1 MQTFACGYCI
11 FLMQKKNN
19 ILKRNV
25 TLHQNNYLYKRL
37 TLINVMMKQVNI
49 QFPLRMLGL
58 LLGLFLSVGAFAQIE
73 VKGHVKD
80 ATGEPIIGATVRV
93 AGTQTA
99 TVSDFDGNFVLK
111 ANQGADI
118 TISYVGYQQ
127 ATVKA
132 APSLTVTLQDDQTV
146 LQDVVVIGYGTVRK
160 SDATGSVMSVEA
172 DQLNKGLA
180 TSPADLLQGKTPG
193 VQITTNSGAPGA
205 GSTIRIRGGSSL
217 SASNDPLIVIDGL
230 PISSTEISGGDVLNT
245 INPNDIE
252 SFSILKDASATA
264 IYGSRASNGVIL
276 ITTKKGKAG
285 SKPRVNVDMSGS
297 FKTVAKKVDVL
308 GADAFREFFMANY
321 GDNADAVAALGNANT
336 KWQDEIYRSAFSEE
350 INASVTGGYVS
361 KESTFKMP
369 YRVSAGF
376 LNNDGTLKT
385 TGMSRGTV
393 GINLTPTLL
402 NDRLTINLNGKGVF
416 THNSYAD
423 EGAIGAAV
431 QYDPL
436 KPVDSM
442 WMSNGAP
449 NTMSTLN
456 PVAMLNQQNKD
467 SYVRRFVGNAQF
479 DYKFKFLPGLRAN
492 LNLGLDFS
500 TTTGWNIS
508 DQYSEVSYHDKVQNG
523 TGAWEKYTQLRR
535 DQTLEFYLAY
545 AKELKEIYSRFDV
558 LAGYSWQRFYNKTT
572 DKKIAND
579 GSGQEY
585 DVSKP
590 IFMTE
595 SYLVSFY
602 GRLNYTLLDRYL
614 LTFTLRDDGTS
625 RFQNNKWGLFPSAA
639 LAWRISEEPF
649 MKNADWLSNLKL
661 RLGYGI
667 TGQQNINQGDYPSI
681 PTVHTNQGGSYYM
694 FGNGIVVP
702 ITAKGYASQ
711 IKWEETT
718 TYNIG
723 LDFGFARNRIN
734 GSIDVYKRKTNDLLN
749 KVPVA
754 SGTNLTNYLL
764 MNVGDMENK
773 GIEAALNVVP
783 IEKKDLRWEIGFNI
797 AYNKNKITRLTASD
811 DPSYLGVEAGDIS
824 GGVGNKIQIQQV
836 GNPINSFY
844 VYQQVYDEAGK
855 PLEGVYVDR
864 NFDGQITD
872 DDRYVYYK
880 PDADVNLGLNTELS
894 YKKWTLS
901 ASLRSS
907 LGNYVYNNVASNT
920 EMKADMWT
928 NNFICNRVSTAPY
941 SNFAQAQYKSDYYVQ
956 NASFLKLDKVTLAYN
971 IAPWVRVNF
980 TAQNIFTIT
989 KYDGVDPE
997 VANGIDNNMYP
1008 RSRNFILGASF
1019 NF

>member
-1 MQTFACGYCI
+1 
-11 FLMQKKNN
+11 
-19 ILKRNV
+19 
-25 TLHQNNYLYKRL
+25 
-37 TLINVMMKQVNI
+37 MMKQVNI
-49 QFPLRMLGL
+49 QVPLRMLGL
-58 LLGLFLSVGAFAQIE
+58 ILGLFLSVGAFAQIE

-80 ATGEPIIGATVRV
+80 AAGEDIIGATVRV
-93 AGTQTA
+93 EGTQTA

-111 ANQGADI
+111 ANEGA
-118 TISYVGYQQ
+118 TISVSYVGYQT

-132 APSLTVTLQDDQTV
+132 APTVEVTLQDDATV

-193 VQITTNSGAPGA
+193 VQIVSTSGAPGA
-205 GSTIRIRGGSSL
+205 SSKIRIRGGSSL

-230 PISSTEISGGDVLNT
+230 PISSTEISGGDMLNT

-285 SKPRVNVDMSGS
+285 SKPRINVDMSGT

-308 GADAFREFFMANY
+308 SADAFREFFMANY
-321 GDNADAVAALGNANT
+321 GTNADAVAALGNANT
-336 KWQDEIYRSAFSEE
+336 NWQDEIYRNTFAEE
-350 INASVTGGYVS
+350 INASVSGGYVS
-361 KESTFKMP
+361 GNKVFKMP

-376 LNNDGTLKT
+376 LNNDGNLKT
-385 TGMSRGTV
+385 TGMSRGNF
-393 GINLTPTLL
+393 GFNLTPTLFD
-402 NDRLTINLNGKGVF
+402 DRLTINLNGKGVF
-416 THNSYAD
+416 THNKFAD
-423 EGAIGAAV
+423 EGAIGSAI
-431 QYDPL
+431 QYNPL
-436 KPVDSM
+436 KPVDNK
-442 WMSNGAP
+442 WESNGAP

-456 PVAMLNQQNKD
+456 PVFQLNEQHKS

-479 DYKFKFLPGLRAN
+479 DYKFKFLDGLRAN
-492 LNLGLDFS
+492 LNLGLDIS
-500 TTTGWNIS
+500 TTSGWNIS
-508 DQYSEVSYHDKVQNG
+508 DYQSEVSYHNKVENG
-523 TGAWEKYTQLRR
+523 TGLWEKYTQLRR

-545 AKELKEIYSRFDV
+545 AKELKEINSRFDV
-558 LAGYSWQRFYNKTT
+558 LAGYSWQHFYNKTT
-572 DKKIAND
+572 NEKKSND
-579 GSGQEY
+579 GNNKYLYG
-585 DVSKP
+585 DPTLFK
-590 IFMTE
+590 TE
-595 SYLVSFY
+595 SYLISFY
-602 GRLNYTLLDRYL
+602 GRLNYTFMDRYL
-614 LTFTLRDDGTS
+614 LTFTIRDDGTS
-625 RFQNNKWGLFPSAA
+625 RFQNNKWGVFPSAA
-639 LAWRISEEPF
+639 LAWRINEENF
-649 MKNADWLSNLKL
+649 MKNVDWLSNLKL
-661 RLGYGI
+661 RLGWGI

-681 PTVHTNQGGSYYM
+681 ATYHTNQHGSLYM
-694 FGNGIVVP
+694 FGNNVIIP
-702 ITAKGYASQ
+702 ITPKGYASQ

-723 LDFGFARNRIN
+723 LDFGFLGNRIN
-734 GSIDVYKRKTNDLLN
+734 GSIDVYMRKTKDLLN

-764 MNVGDMENK
+764 TNVGDMENK
-773 GIEAALNVVP
+773 GIEGALNVVP
-783 IEKKDLRWEIGFNI
+783 IEQKDLRWEIGFNI

-811 DPSYLGVEAGDIS
+811 DPSYPGVEDGGIS
-824 GGVGNKIQIQQV
+824 GGVGNKIQIQKV
-836 GNPINSFY
+836 GNPMNSFY
-844 VYQQVYDEAGK
+844 VLQQVYDETGK
-855 PLEGVYVDR
+855 PLEGIYVDR
-864 NFDGQITD
+864 NHDGQITD

-880 PDADVNLGLNTELS
+880 PDPDVIIGLNTELS

-901 ASLRSS
+901 AAFRSF

-941 SNFAQAQYKSDYYVQ
+941 SNFQQAQYKSDYYVQ
-956 NASFLKLDKVTLAYN
+956 NASFLKLDKITLAYN

-980 TAQNIFTIT
+980 TAQNVFTIT

>member
-1 MQTFACGYCI
+1 MQ
-11 FLMQKKNN
+11 
-19 ILKRNV
+19 
-25 TLHQNNYLYKRL
+25 
-37 TLINVMMKQVNI
+37 MMKQVNI

-58 LLGLFLSVGAFAQIE
+58 ILGLFLSVSAFAQIE

-80 ATGEPIIGATVRV
+80 ATGEAIIGATVRV
-93 AGTQTA
+93 DGTQTA
-99 TVSDFDGNFVLK
+99 TVTDFDGNFVLK
-111 ANQGADI
+111 ANQGANI
-118 TISYVGYQQ
+118 TISYVGYQN

-132 APSLTVTLQDDQTV
+132 APSVEVTLVDDETV
-146 LQDVVVIGYGTVRK
+146 LQDVVVIGYGSVRK
-160 SDATGSVMSVEA
+160 SDATGSVTSVEA

-193 VQITTNSGAPGA
+193 VQVTTNSGAPGA
-205 GSTIRIRGGSSL
+205 GAKIRIRGGSSL

-230 PISSTEISGGDVLNT
+230 PISSTEISGGDLLNT

-285 SKPRVNVDMSGS
+285 AKPRINVDMSGT

-308 GADAFREFFMANY
+308 SADAFRDFFTANY
-321 GDNADAVAALGNANT
+321 GDNADAMAALGNANT
-336 KWQDEIYRSAFSEE
+336 KWQDEIYKNAFAEE

-361 KESTFKMP
+361 KEQAFKMP

-385 TGMSRGTV
+385 TGMSRGTL
-393 GINLTPTLL
+393 GFNLTPTLFD
-402 NDRLTINLNGKGVF
+402 DRLTINLNAKGVF
-416 THNSYAD
+416 THNKFAD

-431 QYDPL
+431 QYNPL
-436 KPVDSM
+436 KSVDHK
-442 WMSNGAP
+442 WESNGAP

-456 PVAMLNQQNKD
+456 PVAMLNEQHKS
-467 SYVRRFVGNAQF
+467 SYVRRFIGNAQF
-479 DYKFKFLPGLRAN
+479 DYKFKFLDGLRAN
-492 LNLGLDFS
+492 LNLGIDYS
-500 TTTGWNIS
+500 TTSGWNVT
-508 DQYSEVSYHDKVQNG
+508 DEGSEISYHNKVENG
-523 TGAWEKYTQLRR
+523 TGLWEKYTQKRN
-535 DQTLEFYLAY
+535 DKTLEFYLAY
-545 AKELKEIYSRFDV
+545 ARELKEIYSRFDV
-558 LAGYSWQRFYNKTT
+558 LAGYSWQHFHNETT
-572 DKKIAND
+572 NEKESND
-579 GSGQEY
+579 GHHTRLYG
-585 DVSKP
+585 DPTLFK
-590 IFMTE
+590 TE
-595 SYLVSFY
+595 SYLISFY
-602 GRLNYTLLDRYL
+602 GRLNYTFMDRYL
-614 LTFTLRDDGTS
+614 LTFTIRDDGTS
-625 RFQNNKWGLFPSAA
+625 RFQNNKWGVFPSAA
-639 LAWRISEEPF
+639 LAWRMTEEPF
-649 MKNADWLSNLKL
+649 LRNVDWLSNLKL
-661 RLGYGI
+661 RLGWGI

-681 PTVHTNQGGSYYM
+681 ATYHTNQHGSYYWL
-694 FGNGIVVP
+694 GNNEIIP
-702 ITAKGYASQ
+702 ITPKGYAAQ

-723 LDFGFARNRIN
+723 LDFGFMRNRIN
-734 GSIDVYKRKTNDLLN
+734 GSIDVYKRVTKDLLN
-749 KVPVA
+749 RVPVA
-754 SGTNLTNYLL
+754 AGTNLTNYLL

-773 GIEAALNVVP
+773 GIEVALNVVP
-783 IEKKDLRWEIGFNI
+783 IEKKDLRWEVGVNVS
-797 AYNKNKITRLTASD
+797 YNKNEITKLTASD
-811 DPSYLGVEAGDIS
+811 DPSYPGVEAGGIS
-824 GGVGNKIQIQQV
+824 GGVGNNIQIQKV

-844 VYQQVYDEAGK
+844 VLQQVYDEAGK

-864 NFDGQITD
+864 NHDGQITD

-880 PDADVNLGLNTELS
+880 PDADVNIGLNTELS

-901 ASLRSS
+901 AAFRSS

-928 NNFICNRVSTAPY
+928 NNFICNRVSTAPNT
-941 SNFAQAQYKSDYYVQ
+941 NFQQAQYKSDYYVQ

-971 IAPWVRVNF
+971 LASWVRLNF
-980 TAQNIFTIT
+980 TAQNVFTIT

>member
-1 MQTFACGYCI
+1 
-11 FLMQKKNN
+11 
-19 ILKRNV
+19 
-25 TLHQNNYLYKRL
+25 
-37 TLINVMMKQVNI
+37 MKQVNI
-49 QFPLRMLGL
+49 RNPFRMLVL
-58 LLGLFLSVGAFAQIE
+58 LLGLFLSVGAFAQID

-80 ATGEPIIGATVRV
+80 AQGEPVIGATVRV
-93 AGTQTA
+93 VGTQTA
-99 TVSDFDGNFVLK
+99 TVTDFDGNFALK

-118 TISYVGYQQ
+118 TVTYVGYQE

-132 APSLTVTLQDDQTV
+132 ARSLVITLKEDNAV
-146 LQDVVVIGYGTVRK
+146 LNEVVVIGYGSVRK

-205 GSTIRIRGGSSL
+205 GAKIRIRGGSSL

-230 PISSTEISGGDVLNT
+230 PISSTDISGGDVLNT

-285 SKPRVNVDMSGS
+285 SKPRISVDMSGT

-308 GADAFREFFMANY
+308 GGDAFREFFMQNF

-336 KWQDEIYRSAFSEE
+336 NWQDEIYHNTFAEE
-350 INASVTGGYVS
+350 INASVTGGYVA
-361 KESTFKMP
+361 KEGSFKMP
-369 YRVSAGF
+369 YRISAGF
-376 LNNDGTLKT
+376 LNNDGNLKT
-385 TGMSRGTV
+385 SSMNRTTV
-393 GINLTPTLL
+393 GFNLTPTLL

-431 QYDPL
+431 KYNPL
-436 KPVDSM
+436 KPVYNDDGSYYR
-442 WMSNGAP
+442 WESNGAP
-449 NTMSTLN
+449 NTMASLN
-456 PVAMLNQQNKD
+456 PVAMLYEQNKD

-479 DYKFKFLPGLRAN
+479 DYKFKFIDGLRAN

-500 TTTGWNIS
+500 TTSGWNVT
-508 DQYSEVSYHDKVQNG
+508 DKGSEISYHNKVENG
-523 TGAWEKYTQLRR
+523 TGLWEKYTQTRR

-545 AKELKEIYSRFDV
+545 AKDLKNINSRFDI
-558 LAGYSWQRFYNKTT
+558 LAGYSWQHFYNKTT
-572 DKKIAND
+572 DQKFAND
-579 GSGQEY
+579 GSDTEY
-585 DVSKP
+585 PVSKP
-590 IFMTE
+590 LFKTE
-595 SYLVSFY
+595 SYLISFY
-602 GRLNYTLLDRYL
+602 GRLNYTFMDRYL

-639 LAWRISEEPF
+639 LAWRINEEAF
-649 MKNADWLSNLKL
+649 LKNVDWLSNLKL

-667 TGQQNINQGDYPSI
+667 TGQQNIGQGDYPSI
-681 PTVHTNQGGSYYM
+681 PTYHTNQAGSLYM
-694 FGNGIVVP
+694 FGNNVIVP
-702 ITAKGYASQ
+702 ISPKGYAAQ

-734 GSIDVYKRKTNDLLN
+734 GSIDIYKRKTKDLLN

-754 SGTNLTNYLL
+754 AGTNLTNYLL

-773 GIEAALNVVP
+773 GIEGALNVVP
-783 IEKKDLRWEIGFNI
+783 IEKKDLRWEIGINV

-811 DPSYLGVEAGDIS
+811 DPSYPGVETGGIS
-824 GGVGNKIQIQQV
+824 GGVGNNIQIQKV

-844 VYQQVYDEAGK
+844 VFQQVYDEAGK

-864 NFDGQITD
+864 NHDGQITD

-880 PDADVNLGLNTELS
+880 PDADVNIGLNTELN

-901 ASLRSS
+901 ASFRSS
-907 LGNYVYNNVASNT
+907 LGNYVYNNVASDA
-920 EMKADMWT
+920 EMKKDMWT
-928 NNFICNRVSTAPY
+928 NNFISNRLTSATY

-980 TAQNIFTIT
+980 TAQNVFTIT
-989 KYDGVDPE
+989 NYDGVDPE

-1008 RSRNFILGASF
+1008 RSRNFIIGASF

>member
-1 MQTFACGYCI
+1 
-11 FLMQKKNN
+11 
-19 ILKRNV
+19 
-25 TLHQNNYLYKRL
+25 
-37 TLINVMMKQVNI
+37 MMKQVNI
-49 QFPLRMLGL
+49 QVPLRMLGL
-58 LLGLFLSVGAFAQIE
+58 ILGLFLSVGAFAQIE

-80 ATGEPIIGATVRV
+80 ATGEDIIGATVRV
-93 AGTQTA
+93 EGTQTA

-111 ANQGADI
+111 AKEGA
-118 TISYVGYQQ
+118 TLVVSYVGYQN

-132 APSLTVTLQDDQTV
+132 APTVEVTLVDDETV
-146 LQDVVVIGYGTVRK
+146 LQDVVVIGYGSVRK

-193 VQITTNSGAPGA
+193 VQIVTNSGAPGA
-205 GSTIRIRGGSSL
+205 GAKIRIRGGSSL

-230 PISSTEISGGDVLNT
+230 PISSTEISGGDMLNT
-245 INPNDIE
+245 INPSDIE

-285 SKPRVNVDMSGS
+285 SKPRINVDMSGT

-308 GADAFREFFMANY
+308 SADAFREFFMANY
-321 GDNADAVAALGNANT
+321 GTNADAVAALGNANT
-336 KWQDEIYRSAFSEE
+336 NWQDEIYRNTFAEE
-350 INASVTGGYVS
+350 INASVSGGYVS
-361 KESTFKMP
+361 GNKTFKMP

-376 LNNDGTLKT
+376 LNNDGNLKT
-385 TGMSRGTV
+385 TGMSRTNFGF
-393 GINLTPTLL
+393 NLTPTLFD
-402 NDRLTINLNGKGVF
+402 DRLTINLNGKGVF
-416 THNSYAD
+416 THNKFAD
-423 EGAIGAAV
+423 EGAIGSAI
-431 QYDPL
+431 QYNPL
-436 KPVDSM
+436 KSVDSK
-442 WMSNGAP
+442 WESNGAP

-456 PVAMLNQQNKD
+456 PVFQLNEQHKS

-479 DYKFKFLPGLRAN
+479 DYKFKFLDGLRAN
-492 LNLGLDFS
+492 LNLGLDIS
-500 TTTGWNIS
+500 TTSGWNIS
-508 DQYSEVSYHDKVQNG
+508 DYQSEVSYHNKVENG
-523 TGAWEKYTQLRR
+523 TGLFEKYTQLRR

-558 LAGYSWQRFYNKTT
+558 LAGYSWQHFYNKTT
-572 DKKIAND
+572 NEKVSND
-579 GSGQEY
+579 GNNTYLYG
-585 DVSKP
+585 DPTLFK
-590 IFMTE
+590 TE
-595 SYLVSFY
+595 SFLISFY

-614 LTFTLRDDGTS
+614 LTFTIRDDGTS
-625 RFQNNKWGLFPSAA
+625 RFQNNKWGVFPSAA
-639 LAWRISEEPF
+639 LAWRISEENF
-649 MKNADWLSNLKL
+649 MKSADWLSNLKL
-661 RLGYGI
+661 RLGWGI

-681 PTVHTNQGGSYYM
+681 ATYHTNQHGSLYM
-694 FGNGIVVP
+694 FGNNVIIP
-702 ITAKGYASQ
+702 ITPKGYAPK

-723 LDFGFARNRIN
+723 LDFGFLGNRIN
-734 GSIDVYKRKTNDLLN
+734 GSIDVYQRKTKDLLN

-764 MNVGDMENK
+764 TNVGDMENK
-773 GIEAALNVVP
+773 GIEGALNVVP
-783 IEKKDLRWEIGFNI
+783 IEQKDLRLEIGFNI
-797 AYNKNKITRLTASD
+797 TYNKNKITRLTASD
-811 DPSYLGVEAGDIS
+811 DPSYPGVEDGGIS
-824 GGVGNKIQIQQV
+824 GGVGNKIQIQKV
-836 GNPINSFY
+836 GNPMNSFY
-844 VYQQVYDEAGK
+844 VLQQVYDEAGK

-864 NFDGQITD
+864 NHDGQITD

-880 PDADVNLGLNTELS
+880 PDPDVIIGLNTELS
-894 YKKWTLS
+894 YKKWTFS
-901 ASLRSS
+901 AAFRSF

-941 SNFAQAQYKSDYYVQ
+941 SNFQQAQYKSDYYVQ
-956 NASFLKLDKVTLAYN
+956 NASFLKLDKVTVAYN

-980 TAQNIFTIT
+980 TAQNVFTIS

>member
-1 MQTFACGYCI
+1 
-11 FLMQKKNN
+11 
-19 ILKRNV
+19 
-25 TLHQNNYLYKRL
+25 
-37 TLINVMMKQVNI
+37 MMKQVNI
-49 QFPLRMLGL
+49 HFPLRMLGL
-58 LLGLFLSVGAFAQIE
+58 VLGLFLSVSAFAQIE

-80 ATGEPIIGATVRV
+80 ATGEDIIGATVRV
-93 AGTQTA
+93 DGTQTA
-99 TVSDFDGNFVLK
+99 TVTDFDGNFVLK
-111 ANQGADI
+111 ANEGADI
-118 TISYVGYQQ
+118 TVSYVGYQN

-132 APSLTVTLQDDQTV
+132 APSVEVTLVDDETV

-205 GSTIRIRGGSSL
+205 GAKIRIRGGSSL

-230 PISSTEISGGDVLNT
+230 PISSTDISGGDVLNT

-285 SKPRVNVDMSGS
+285 SKPRINVDMSGT

-308 GADAFREFFMANY
+308 SPEAFREFFMANY
-321 GDNADAVAALGNANT
+321 GDNADAVAALGNSSTN
-336 KWQDEIYRSAFSEE
+336 WQDEIYRNAFAEE

-361 KESTFKMP
+361 GSKAFKMP

-393 GINLTPTLL
+393 GFNLTPTLL
-402 NDRLTINLNGKGVF
+402 DDRLTINLNAKGVF
-416 THNSYAD
+416 THNQFAD

-436 KPVDSM
+436 KPVDNK
-442 WMSNGAP
+442 WESNGAP

-456 PVAMLNQQNKD
+456 PVAMLNEQSKD

-479 DYKFKFLPGLRAN
+479 DYKFKFLDGLRAN
-492 LNLGLDFS
+492 LNLGLDYS
-500 TTTGWNIS
+500 TTSGWNIS
-508 DQYSEVSYHDKVQNG
+508 EKGSEVSYHNKVENG
-523 TGAWEKYTQLRR
+523 TGAWEKYTQTRR
-535 DQTLEFYLAY
+535 DKTLEFYLAY
-545 AKELKEIYSRFDV
+545 ARDLKQINSRFDI
-558 LAGYSWQRFYNKTT
+558 LAGYSWQHFYNETT
-572 DKKIAND
+572 NDKVAND
-579 GSGQEY
+579 GTDARLWG
-585 DVSKP
+585 DPTLFK
-590 IFMTE
+590 TE
-595 SYLVSFY
+595 SYLISFY
-602 GRLNYTLLDRYL
+602 GRLNYTFMDRYL
-614 LTFTLRDDGTS
+614 FTFTLRDDGTS

-639 LAWRISEEPF
+639 LAWRINEEAF
-649 MKNADWLSNLKL
+649 LKNVDWLSNLKI
-661 RLGYGI
+661 RLGWGI
-667 TGQQNINQGDYPSI
+667 TGQQNINSGDYPSI
-681 PTVHTNQGGSYYM
+681 ATYHTNQAGSLYM
-694 FGNGIVVP
+694 FGNSVVTP
-702 ITAKGYASQ
+702 ITPKGFATN

-718 TYNIG
+718 TYNVG

-734 GSIDVYKRKTNDLLN
+734 GSIDVYKRVTNDLLN

-773 GIEAALNVVP
+773 GIEVALNVVP
-783 IEKKDLRWEIGFNI
+783 IEKKDLRWEVGFNI
-797 AYNKNKITRLTASD
+797 AYNKNEITRLTASD
-811 DPSYLGVEAGDIS
+811 DPSYLGVETGDIS
-824 GGVGNKIQIQQV
+824 GGVGNHIQIHQV
-836 GNPINSFY
+836 GNPISSFF
-844 VYQQVYDEAGK
+844 VFQQVYDEAGK

-864 NFDGQITD
+864 NHDGQITD

-880 PDADVNLGLNTELS
+880 PDADVNIGLNTELN

-907 LGNYVYNNVASNT
+907 LGNYVYNNIASNT

-928 NNFICNRVSTAPY
+928 NNFICNRVATAPY
-941 SNFAQAQYKSDYYVQ
+941 SNFAQAQYRSDYYVQ
-956 NASFLKLDKVTLAYN
+956 NASYLKLDKVTLAYN
-971 IAPWVRVNF
+971 ICDWCRVNF

-989 KYDGVDPE
+989 NYDGVDPE
-997 VANGIDNNMYP
+997 VGNGIDNNMYP

>member
-1 MQTFACGYCI
+1 
-11 FLMQKKNN
+11 
-19 ILKRNV
+19 
-25 TLHQNNYLYKRL
+25 
-37 TLINVMMKQVNI
+37 MKQVNI
-49 QFPLRMLGL
+49 QVPLRMLGL
-58 LLGLFLSVGAFAQIE
+58 ILGLFLSVGAFAQIE

-80 ATGEPIIGATVRV
+80 AAGEDIIGATIRV
-93 AGTQTA
+93 EGTQTA

-111 ANQGADI
+111 ANEGA
-118 TISYVGYQQ
+118 TLVVSYVGYQN

-132 APSLTVTLQDDQTV
+132 APTVEVTLQDDATV

-193 VQITTNSGAPGA
+193 VQIVSTSGAPGA
-205 GSTIRIRGGSSL
+205 SSKIRIRGGSSL

-230 PISSTEISGGDVLNT
+230 PISSTEISGGDMLNT

-285 SKPRVNVDMSGS
+285 SKPRINVDMSGT

-308 GADAFREFFMANY
+308 SADAFREFFMANY
-321 GDNADAVAALGNANT
+321 GTNADAVAALGNANT
-336 KWQDEIYRSAFSEE
+336 NWQDEIYRNTFAEE
-350 INASVTGGYVS
+350 INASVSGGYVS
-361 KESTFKMP
+361 GNKVFKMP

-376 LNNDGTLKT
+376 LNNDGNLKT
-385 TGMSRGTV
+385 TGMSRGNF
-393 GINLTPTLL
+393 GFNLTPTLFD
-402 NDRLTINLNGKGVF
+402 DRLTINLNGKGVF
-416 THNSYAD
+416 THNKFAD
-423 EGAIGAAV
+423 EGAIGSAI
-431 QYDPL
+431 QYNPL
-436 KPVDSM
+436 KPVDNK
-442 WMSNGAP
+442 WESNGAP

-456 PVAMLNQQNKD
+456 PVFQLNEQHKS

-479 DYKFKFLPGLRAN
+479 DYKFKFLDGLRAN
-492 LNLGLDFS
+492 LNLGLDIS
-500 TTTGWNIS
+500 TTSGWNIS
-508 DQYSEVSYHDKVQNG
+508 DYQSEVSYHNKVENG
-523 TGAWEKYTQLRR
+523 TGLWEKYTQLRR

-558 LAGYSWQRFYNKTT
+558 LAGYSWQHFYNKTT
-572 DKKIAND
+572 NEKKSND
-579 GSGQEY
+579 GNDKYLYG
-585 DVSKP
+585 DPTLFK
-590 IFMTE
+590 TE
-595 SYLVSFY
+595 SYLISFY
-602 GRLNYTLLDRYL
+602 GRLNYTFMDRYL
-614 LTFTLRDDGTS
+614 LTFTIRDDGTS
-625 RFQNNKWGLFPSAA
+625 RFQNNKWGVFPSAA
-639 LAWRISEEPF
+639 LAWRISEENF
-649 MKNADWLSNLKL
+649 MKNVDWLSNLKL
-661 RLGYGI
+661 RLGWGI

-681 PTVHTNQGGSYYM
+681 ATYHTNQHGSLYM
-694 FGNGIVVP
+694 FGNNVIIP
-702 ITAKGYASQ
+702 ITPKGYASQ

-723 LDFGFARNRIN
+723 LDFGFLGNRIN
-734 GSIDVYKRKTNDLLN
+734 GSIDVYMRKTKDLLN

-764 MNVGDMENK
+764 TNVGDMENK
-773 GIEAALNVVP
+773 GIEGALNVVP
-783 IEKKDLRWEIGFNI
+783 IEQKDLRWEIGFNI

-811 DPSYLGVEAGDIS
+811 DPSYPGVEDGGIS
-824 GGVGNKIQIQQV
+824 GGVGNKIQIQKV
-836 GNPINSFY
+836 GNPMNSFY
-844 VYQQVYDEAGK
+844 VLQQVYDETGK
-855 PLEGVYVDR
+855 PLEGIYVDR
-864 NFDGQITD
+864 NHDGQITD

-880 PDADVNLGLNTELS
+880 PDPDVIIGLNTELS

-901 ASLRSS
+901 AAFRSF

-941 SNFAQAQYKSDYYVQ
+941 SNFQQAQYKSDYYVQ
-956 NASFLKLDKVTLAYN
+956 NASFLKLDKITLAYN

-980 TAQNIFTIT
+980 TAQNVFTIT

>member
-1 MQTFACGYCI
+1 MQ
-11 FLMQKKNN
+11 
-19 ILKRNV
+19 
-25 TLHQNNYLYKRL
+25 
-37 TLINVMMKQVNI
+37 MMKQVNI

-58 LLGLFLSVGAFAQIE
+58 ILGLFLSVSAFAQIE

-80 ATGEPIIGATVRV
+80 ATGEAIIGATVRV
-93 AGTQTA
+93 DGTQTA
-99 TVSDFDGNFVLK
+99 TVTDFDGNFVLK
-111 ANQGADI
+111 ANQGANI
-118 TISYVGYQQ
+118 TISYVGYQN

-132 APSLTVTLQDDQTV
+132 APSVEVTLVDDETV
-146 LQDVVVIGYGTVRK
+146 LQDVVVIGYGSVRK
-160 SDATGSVMSVEA
+160 SDATGSVTSVEA

-193 VQITTNSGAPGA
+193 VQVTTNSGAPGA
-205 GSTIRIRGGSSL
+205 GAKIRIRGGSSL

-230 PISSTEISGGDVLNT
+230 PISSTEISGGDLLNT

-285 SKPRVNVDMSGS
+285 AKPRINVDMSGT

-308 GADAFREFFMANY
+308 SADAFREFFVANY
-321 GDNADAVAALGNANT
+321 GDNADAMAALGNANT
-336 KWQDEIYRSAFSEE
+336 KWQDEIYRNAFAEE

-361 KESTFKMP
+361 KEQVFKMP

-393 GINLTPTLL
+393 GFNLTPTLL
-402 NDRLTINLNGKGVF
+402 NDRLTINLNAKGVF
-416 THNSYAD
+416 THNKFAD

-431 QYDPL
+431 QYNPL
-436 KPVDSM
+436 KPVDHK
-442 WMSNGAP
+442 WESNGAP

-456 PVAMLNQQNKD
+456 PVAMLDEQHKS
-467 SYVRRFVGNAQF
+467 SYIRRFIGNAQF
-479 DYKFKFLPGLRAN
+479 DYKFKFLDGLRAN
-492 LNLGLDFS
+492 LNIGIDYS
-500 TTTGWNIS
+500 TTSGWNVT
-508 DQYSEVSYHDKVQNG
+508 DEGSEISYHNKVENG
-523 TGAWEKYTQLRR
+523 TGLWEKYTQKRN
-535 DQTLEFYLAY
+535 DKTLEFYLAY
-545 AKELKEIYSRFDV
+545 ARELKEIYSRFDV
-558 LAGYSWQRFYNKTT
+558 LAGYSWQHFHNETT
-572 DKKIAND
+572 NEKESND
-579 GSGQEY
+579 GHHTRLYG
-585 DVSKP
+585 DPTLFK
-590 IFMTE
+590 TE
-595 SYLVSFY
+595 SYLISFY
-602 GRLNYTLLDRYL
+602 GRLNYTFMDRYL
-614 LTFTLRDDGTS
+614 LTFTIRDDGTS
-625 RFQNNKWGLFPSAA
+625 RFQNNKWGVFPSAA
-639 LAWRISEEPF
+639 LAWRMTEEPF
-649 MKNADWLSNLKL
+649 LRNVDWLSNLKL
-661 RLGYGI
+661 RLGWGI

-681 PTVHTNQGGSYYM
+681 ATYHTNQHGSYYWL
-694 FGNGIVVP
+694 GNNEIIP
-702 ITAKGYASQ
+702 ITPKGYAAQ

-723 LDFGFARNRIN
+723 LDFGFVRNRIN
-734 GSIDVYKRKTNDLLN
+734 GSIDVYKRVTKDLLN
-749 KVPVA
+749 RVPVA
-754 SGTNLTNYLL
+754 AGTNLTNYLL

-773 GIEAALNVVP
+773 GIEVALNVVP
-783 IEKKDLRWEIGFNI
+783 IEKKDLRWEVGVNVS
-797 AYNKNKITRLTASD
+797 YNKNEITKLTASD
-811 DPSYLGVEAGDIS
+811 DPSYPGVEAGGIS
-824 GGVGNKIQIQQV
+824 GGVGNNIQIQKV

-844 VYQQVYDEAGK
+844 VLQQVYDEAGK

-864 NFDGQITD
+864 NHDGQITD

-880 PDADVNLGLNTELS
+880 PDADVNIGLNTELS

-901 ASLRSS
+901 AAFRSS

-928 NNFICNRVSTAPY
+928 NNFICNRVSTAPNT
-941 SNFAQAQYKSDYYVQ
+941 NFQQAQYKSDYYVQ

-971 IAPWVRVNF
+971 LASWVRLNF
-980 TAQNIFTIT
+980 TAQNVFTIT

>member
-1 MQTFACGYCI
+1 
-11 FLMQKKNN
+11 
-19 ILKRNV
+19 
-25 TLHQNNYLYKRL
+25 
-37 TLINVMMKQVNI
+37 MMKQVNI
-49 QFPLRMLGL
+49 QIPLRMLGL

-93 AGTQTA
+93 DGTQTA

-111 ANQGADI
+111 ANQGANI
-118 TISYVGYQQ
+118 TISYVGYQN

-132 APSLTVTLQDDQTV
+132 APSVEVTLVDDETV

-193 VQITTNSGAPGA
+193 VQITTGGGAPGA
-205 GSTIRIRGGSSL
+205 GAKIRIRGGSSL

-230 PISSTEISGGDVLNT
+230 PISSTDISGGDVLNT

-285 SKPRVNVDMSGS
+285 AKPRVNIDMSGT

-308 GADAFREFFMANY
+308 SPEAFRDFFMANY
-321 GDNADAVAALGNANT
+321 GDNADAVAALGTSST
-336 KWQDEIYRSAFSEE
+336 KWQDEIYRTAFAEE

-361 KESTFKMP
+361 GSKAFKMP

-402 NDRLTINLNGKGVF
+402 DDRLTINLNGKGVF
-416 THNSYAD
+416 THNKFAD

-436 KPVDSM
+436 KPVDHK
-442 WMSNGAP
+442 WENNGVL

-456 PVAMLNQQNKD
+456 PVAMLNEQHRS

-479 DYKFKFLPGLRAN
+479 DYKFKFLDGLRAN

-500 TTTGWNIS
+500 TTSGWTVS
-508 DQYSEVSYHDKVQNG
+508 DPGSEVSYHNKVENG

-545 AKELKEIYSRFDV
+545 AKELKQIYSRFDI
-558 LAGYSWQRFYNKTT
+558 LAGYSWQHFYNKTT
-572 DKKIAND
+572 DEKKAND
-579 GSGQEY
+579 GSGSEY
-585 DVSKP
+585 PVSKP
-590 IFMTE
+590 LFKTE
-595 SYLVSFY
+595 SYLISFY
-602 GRLNYTLLDRYL
+602 GRLNYTFMDRYL

-625 RFQNNKWGLFPSAA
+625 RFQNNKWGVFPSAA
-639 LAWRISEEPF
+639 LAWRVNEESF
-649 MKNADWLSNLKL
+649 LKNVDWLSNLKL
-661 RLGYGI
+661 RLGWGI
-667 TGQQNINQGDYPSI
+667 TGQQNIGQGDYPSI
-681 PTVHTNQGGSYYM
+681 PTYHTNQAGSLYQ
-694 FGNGIVVP
+694 FGNSVITP
-702 ITAKGYASQ
+702 ITPRGYAAE

-723 LDFGFARNRIN
+723 LDFGFANNRIN
-734 GSIDVYKRKTNDLLN
+734 GSVDVYQRKTKDLLN
-749 KVPVA
+749 EVPVA

-773 GIEAALNVVP
+773 GIEVALNFVP
-783 IEKKDLRWEIGFNI
+783 IEKKDLHWEFGVNL

-811 DPSYLGVEAGDIS
+811 DPSYLGVETGDIS
-824 GGVGNKIQIQQV
+824 GGVGNHIQIHQV
-836 GNPINSFY
+836 GNPMSSFF
-844 VYQQVYDEAGK
+844 VFQQVYDEAGK

-864 NFDGQITD
+864 NRDGQITD
-872 DDRYVYYK
+872 DDRYIYYK
-880 PDADVNLGLNTELS
+880 PDADVNIGFNTEVS

-907 LGNYVYNNVASNT
+907 LGNYVYNNIASNT

-941 SNFAQAQYKSDYYVQ
+941 TNFNQAQYRSDYYVQ
-956 NASFLKLDKVTLAYN
+956 NASYLKLDKVTLAYN
-971 IAPWVRVNF
+971 ITDWVRVNF

-989 KYDGVDPE
+989 NYDGVDPE
-997 VANGIDNNMYP
+997 VGNGIDNNMYP
-1008 RSRNFILGASF
+1008 RPRNFIIGASF

>member
-1 MQTFACGYCI
+1 
-11 FLMQKKNN
+11 
-19 ILKRNV
+19 
-25 TLHQNNYLYKRL
+25 
-37 TLINVMMKQVNI
+37 MKQVNI
-49 QFPLRMLGL
+49 QVPLRMLGL
-58 LLGLFLSVGAFAQIE
+58 ILGLFLSVGAFAQIE

-80 ATGEPIIGATVRV
+80 AAGEDIIGATVRV
-93 AGTQTA
+93 EGTQTA

-111 ANQGADI
+111 AKEGA
-118 TISYVGYQQ
+118 TLVVSYVGYQN

-132 APSLTVTLQDDQTV
+132 APTVEVTLVDDETV
-146 LQDVVVIGYGTVRK
+146 LQDVVVIGYGSVRK

-193 VQITTNSGAPGA
+193 VQIVTNSGAPGA
-205 GSTIRIRGGSSL
+205 GAKIRIRGGSSL

-230 PISSTEISGGDVLNT
+230 PISSTEISGGDMLNT

-285 SKPRVNVDMSGS
+285 SKPRINVDMSGT

-308 GADAFREFFMANY
+308 SADAFREFFMANY
-321 GDNADAVAALGNANT
+321 GTNADAVAALGNANT
-336 KWQDEIYRSAFSEE
+336 NWQDEIYRNTFAEE
-350 INASVTGGYVS
+350 INASVSGGYVS
-361 KESTFKMP
+361 GNKTFKMP

-376 LNNDGTLKT
+376 LNNDGNLKT
-385 TGMSRGTV
+385 TGMSRTNFGF
-393 GINLTPTLL
+393 NLTPTLFD
-402 NDRLTINLNGKGVF
+402 DRLTINLNGKGVF
-416 THNSYAD
+416 THNKFAD
-423 EGAIGAAV
+423 EGAIGSAI
-431 QYDPL
+431 QYNPL
-436 KPVDSM
+436 KSVDSK
-442 WMSNGAP
+442 WESNGAP

-456 PVAMLNQQNKD
+456 PVFQLNEQHKS

-479 DYKFKFLPGLRAN
+479 DYKFKFLDGLRAN
-492 LNLGLDFS
+492 LNLGLDIS
-500 TTTGWNIS
+500 TTSGWNIS
-508 DQYSEVSYHDKVQNG
+508 DYQSEVSYHNKVENG
-523 TGAWEKYTQLRR
+523 TGLFEKYTQLRR

-558 LAGYSWQRFYNKTT
+558 LAGYSWQHFYNKTT
-572 DKKIAND
+572 NEKVSND
-579 GSGQEY
+579 GNNTYLYG
-585 DVSKP
+585 DPTLFK
-590 IFMTE
+590 TE
-595 SYLVSFY
+595 SFLISFY

-614 LTFTLRDDGTS
+614 LTFTIRDDGTS
-625 RFQNNKWGLFPSAA
+625 RFQNNKWGVFPSAA
-639 LAWRISEEPF
+639 LAWRISEENF
-649 MKNADWLSNLKL
+649 MKSADWLSNLKL
-661 RLGYGI
+661 RLGWGI

-681 PTVHTNQGGSYYM
+681 ATYHTNQHGSLYM
-694 FGNGIVVP
+694 FGNNVIIP
-702 ITAKGYASQ
+702 ITPKGYAPK

-723 LDFGFARNRIN
+723 LDFGFLGNRIN
-734 GSIDVYKRKTNDLLN
+734 GSIDVYQRKTKDLLN

-764 MNVGDMENK
+764 TNVGDMENK
-773 GIEAALNVVP
+773 GIEGALNVVP
-783 IEKKDLRWEIGFNI
+783 IEQKDLRLEIGFNI
-797 AYNKNKITRLTASD
+797 TYNKNKITRLTASD
-811 DPSYLGVEAGDIS
+811 DPSYPGVEDGGIS
-824 GGVGNKIQIQQV
+824 GGVGNKIQIQKV
-836 GNPINSFY
+836 GNPMNSFY
-844 VYQQVYDEAGK
+844 VLQQVYDEAGK

-864 NFDGQITD
+864 NHDGQITD

-880 PDADVNLGLNTELS
+880 PDPDVIIGLNTELS
-894 YKKWTLS
+894 YKKWTFS
-901 ASLRSS
+901 AAFRSF

-941 SNFAQAQYKSDYYVQ
+941 SNFQQAQYKSDYYVQ
-956 NASFLKLDKVTLAYN
+956 NASFLKLDKVTVAYN

-980 TAQNIFTIT
+980 TAQNVFTIS

-1008 RSRNFILGASF
+1008 RSRNFIRTRI
-1019 NF
+1019 

>member
-1 MQTFACGYCI
+1 
-11 FLMQKKNN
+11 
-19 ILKRNV
+19 
-25 TLHQNNYLYKRL
+25 
-37 TLINVMMKQVNI
+37 MKQVNI
-49 QFPLRMLGL
+49 QVPLRMLGL
-58 LLGLFLSVGAFAQIE
+58 ILGLFLSVGAFAQIE

-80 ATGEPIIGATVRV
+80 AAGEDIIGATVRV
-93 AGTQTA
+93 EGTQTA

-111 ANQGADI
+111 AKEGATI
-118 TISYVGYQQ
+118 TVSYVGYQT

-132 APSLTVTLQDDQTV
+132 APTVEVTLVDDETV
-146 LQDVVVIGYGTVRK
+146 LQDVVVIGYGSVRK

-193 VQITTNSGAPGA
+193 VQIVTNSGAPGA
-205 GSTIRIRGGSSL
+205 GAKIRIRGGSSL

-230 PISSTEISGGDVLNT
+230 PISSTEISGGDMLNT

-285 SKPRVNVDMSGS
+285 SKPRINVDMSGT

-308 GADAFREFFMANY
+308 SADAFREFFMANY
-321 GDNADAVAALGNANT
+321 GTNADAVAALGNANT
-336 KWQDEIYRSAFSEE
+336 NWQDEIYRNTFAEE
-350 INASVTGGYVS
+350 INASVSGGYVS
-361 KESTFKMP
+361 GNKTFKMP

-376 LNNDGTLKT
+376 LNNDGNLKT
-385 TGMSRGTV
+385 TGMSRTNLGF
-393 GINLTPTLL
+393 NLTPTLFD
-402 NDRLTINLNGKGVF
+402 DRLTINLNGKGVF
-416 THNSYAD
+416 THNKFAD
-423 EGAIGAAV
+423 EGAIGSAI
-431 QYDPL
+431 QYNPL
-436 KPVDSM
+436 KSVDSK
-442 WMSNGAP
+442 WESNGAP

-456 PVAMLNQQNKD
+456 PVFQLNEQHKS

-479 DYKFKFLPGLRAN
+479 DYKFKFLDGLRAN
-492 LNLGLDFS
+492 LNLGLDIS
-500 TTTGWNIS
+500 TTSGWNIS
-508 DQYSEVSYHDKVQNG
+508 DYQSEVSYHNKVENG
-523 TGAWEKYTQLRR
+523 TGLFEKYTQLRR

-558 LAGYSWQRFYNKTT
+558 LAGYSWQHFYNKTT
-572 DKKIAND
+572 NEKVSND
-579 GSGQEY
+579 GNNTYLYG
-585 DVSKP
+585 DPNLFK
-590 IFMTE
+590 TE
-595 SYLVSFY
+595 SFLISFY

-614 LTFTLRDDGTS
+614 LTFTIRDDGTS
-625 RFQNNKWGLFPSAA
+625 RFQNNKWGVFPSAA
-639 LAWRISEEPF
+639 LAWRISEENF
-649 MKNADWLSNLKL
+649 MKSADWLSNLKL
-661 RLGYGI
+661 RLGWGI

-681 PTVHTNQGGSYYM
+681 ATYHTNQHGSLYM
-694 FGNGIVVP
+694 FGNNVIIP
-702 ITAKGYASQ
+702 ITPKGYAPQ

-723 LDFGFARNRIN
+723 LDFGFLGNRIN
-734 GSIDVYKRKTNDLLN
+734 GSIDVYQRKTKDLLN

-764 MNVGDMENK
+764 TNVGDMENK
-773 GIEAALNVVP
+773 GIEGALNVVP
-783 IEKKDLRWEIGFNI
+783 IEQKDLRLEIGFNI
-797 AYNKNKITRLTASD
+797 TYNKNKITRLTASD
-811 DPSYLGVEAGDIS
+811 DPSYPGVEDGGIS
-824 GGVGNKIQIQQV
+824 GGVGNKIQIQKV
-836 GNPINSFY
+836 GNPMNSFY
-844 VYQQVYDEAGK
+844 VLQQVYDEAGK

-864 NFDGQITD
+864 NHDGQITD

-880 PDADVNLGLNTELS
+880 PDPDVIIGLNTELS
-894 YKKWTLS
+894 YKKWTFS
-901 ASLRSS
+901 AAFRSF

-941 SNFAQAQYKSDYYVQ
+941 SNFQQAQYKSDYYVQ
-956 NASFLKLDKVTLAYN
+956 NASFLKLDKVTVAYN

-980 TAQNIFTIT
+980 TAQNVFTIS

>member
-1 MQTFACGYCI
+1 
-11 FLMQKKNN
+11 
-19 ILKRNV
+19 
-25 TLHQNNYLYKRL
+25 
-37 TLINVMMKQVNI
+37 MMKQVNI
-49 QFPLRMLGL
+49 QIPLRMLGL

-93 AGTQTA
+93 DGTQTA

-111 ANQGADI
+111 ANQGANI
-118 TISYVGYQQ
+118 TISYVGYQN

-132 APSLTVTLQDDQTV
+132 APSVEVTLVDDETV

-193 VQITTNSGAPGA
+193 VQITTDGGAPGA
-205 GSTIRIRGGSSL
+205 GAKIRIRGGSSL

-230 PISSTEISGGDVLNT
+230 PISSTGISGGDVLNT

-285 SKPRVNVDMSGS
+285 AKPRVNIDMSGT

-308 GADAFREFFMANY
+308 SPEAFRDFFMANY
-321 GDNADAVAALGNANT
+321 GDNADAVAALGTSST
-336 KWQDEIYRSAFSEE
+336 KWQDEIYRTAFAEE

-361 KESTFKMP
+361 GSKAFKMP

-402 NDRLTINLNGKGVF
+402 DDRLTINLNGKGVF
-416 THNSYAD
+416 THNKFAD

-436 KPVDSM
+436 KPVDHK
-442 WMSNGAP
+442 WENNGVI

-456 PVAMLNQQNKD
+456 PVAMLNEQHRS

-479 DYKFKFLPGLRAN
+479 DYKFKFLDGLRAN

-500 TTTGWNIS
+500 TTSGWTVS
-508 DQYSEVSYHDKVQNG
+508 DPGSEVSYHNKVENG

-545 AKELKEIYSRFDV
+545 AKELKQIYSRFDI
-558 LAGYSWQRFYNKTT
+558 LAGYSWQHFYNKTT
-572 DKKIAND
+572 SDKKAND
-579 GSGQEY
+579 GSEARLYG
-585 DVSKP
+585 DPTLFK
-590 IFMTE
+590 TE
-595 SYLVSFY
+595 SYLISFY

-625 RFQNNKWGLFPSAA
+625 RFQNNKWGVFPSAA
-639 LAWRISEEPF
+639 LAWRVNEESF
-649 MKNADWLSNLKL
+649 LKNVDWLSNLKL
-661 RLGYGI
+661 RLGWGI
-667 TGQQNINQGDYPSI
+667 TGQQNIGQGDYPSI
-681 PTVHTNQGGSYYM
+681 PTYHTNQAGSLYQ
-694 FGNGIVVP
+694 FGNSVITP
-702 ITAKGYASQ
+702 ITPRGYAAE

-723 LDFGFARNRIN
+723 LDFGFANNRIN
-734 GSIDVYKRKTNDLLN
+734 GSVDVYQRKTKDLLN
-749 KVPVA
+749 EVPVA

-773 GIEAALNVVP
+773 GIEVALNFVP
-783 IEKKDLRWEIGFNI
+783 IEKKDLHWEFGVNL

-811 DPSYLGVEAGDIS
+811 DPSYLGVETGGIS
-824 GGVGNKIQIQQV
+824 GGVGNHIQIHQV
-836 GNPINSFY
+836 GNPMSSFF
-844 VYQQVYDEAGK
+844 VFQQVYDEAGK

-864 NFDGQITD
+864 NRDGQITD
-872 DDRYVYYK
+872 DDRYIYYK
-880 PDADVNLGLNTELS
+880 PDADVNIGFNTEVS

-907 LGNYVYNNVASNT
+907 LGNYVYNNIASNT

-928 NNFICNRVSTAPY
+928 NSFICNRVSTAPY
-941 SNFAQAQYKSDYYVQ
+941 TNFNQAQYRSDYYVQ
-956 NASFLKLDKVTLAYN
+956 NASYLKLDKVTLAYN
-971 IAPWVRVNF
+971 ITDWVRVNF

-989 KYDGVDPE
+989 NYDGVDPE
-997 VANGIDNNMYP
+997 VGNGIDNNMYP
-1008 RSRNFILGASF
+1008 RPRNFILGASF

>member
-1 MQTFACGYCI
+1 
-11 FLMQKKNN
+11 
-19 ILKRNV
+19 
-25 TLHQNNYLYKRL
+25 
-37 TLINVMMKQVNI
+37 MKQVNI

-58 LLGLFLSVGAFAQIE
+58 ILGLFLSVSAFAQIE

-80 ATGEPIIGATVRV
+80 ATGEAIIGATVRV
-93 AGTQTA
+93 DGTQTA
-99 TVSDFDGNFVLK
+99 TVTDFDGNFVLK
-111 ANQGADI
+111 ANQGANI
-118 TISYVGYQQ
+118 TISYVGYQN

-132 APSLTVTLQDDQTV
+132 APSVEVTLVDDETV
-146 LQDVVVIGYGTVRK
+146 LQDVVVIGYGSVRK
-160 SDATGSVMSVEA
+160 SDATGSVTSVEA

-193 VQITTNSGAPGA
+193 VQVTTNSGAPGA
-205 GSTIRIRGGSSL
+205 GAKIRIRGGSSL

-230 PISSTEISGGDVLNT
+230 PISSTEISGGDLLNT

-285 SKPRVNVDMSGS
+285 AKPRINVDMSGT

-308 GADAFREFFMANY
+308 SAEAFRDFFMANY
-321 GDNADAVAALGNANT
+321 GDNADAMAALGNANT
-336 KWQDEIYRSAFSEE
+336 KWQDEIYRNAFAEE

-361 KESTFKMP
+361 KEQVFKMP

-393 GINLTPTLL
+393 GFNLTPTLL
-402 NDRLTINLNGKGVF
+402 NDRLTINLNAKGVF
-416 THNSYAD
+416 THNKFAD

-431 QYDPL
+431 QYNPL
-436 KPVDSM
+436 KPVDHK
-442 WMSNGAP
+442 WESNGAP

-456 PVAMLNQQNKD
+456 PVAMLDEQHKS
-467 SYVRRFVGNAQF
+467 SYIRRFIGNAQF
-479 DYKFKFLPGLRAN
+479 DYKFKFLDGLRAN
-492 LNLGLDFS
+492 LNIGIDYS
-500 TTTGWNIS
+500 TTSGWNVT
-508 DQYSEVSYHDKVQNG
+508 DEGSEISYHNKVENG
-523 TGAWEKYTQLRR
+523 TGLWEKYTQKRN
-535 DQTLEFYLAY
+535 DKTLEFYLAY
-545 AKELKEIYSRFDV
+545 ARELKEIYSRFDV
-558 LAGYSWQRFYNKTT
+558 LAGYSWQHFYNETT
-572 DKKIAND
+572 SEKESND
-579 GSGQEY
+579 GHHTRLYG
-585 DVSKP
+585 DPTLFK
-590 IFMTE
+590 TE
-595 SYLVSFY
+595 SYLISFY
-602 GRLNYTLLDRYL
+602 GRLNYTFMDRYL
-614 LTFTLRDDGTS
+614 LTFTIRDDGTS
-625 RFQNNKWGLFPSAA
+625 RFQNNKWGVFPSAA
-639 LAWRISEEPF
+639 LAWRVNEEPF
-649 MKNADWLSNLKL
+649 LRNVDWLSNLKL
-661 RLGYGI
+661 RLGWGI

-681 PTVHTNQGGSYYM
+681 ATYHTNQHGSYYW
-694 FGNGIVVP
+694 FGNNEIIP
-702 ITAKGYASQ
+702 ITPKGYAAQ

-723 LDFGFARNRIN
+723 LDFGFMRNRIN

-749 KVPVA
+749 RVPVA
-754 SGTNLTNYLL
+754 AGTNLTNYLL

-773 GIEAALNVVP
+773 GIEVALNVVP
-783 IEKKDLRWEIGFNI
+783 FEKKDLRWELGVNVS
-797 AYNKNKITRLTASD
+797 YNKNEITKLTASD
-811 DPSYLGVEAGDIS
+811 DPSYPGVETGGIS
-824 GGVGNKIQIQQV
+824 GGVGNNIQIQKV

-844 VYQQVYDEAGK
+844 VLQQVYDEAGK

-864 NFDGQITD
+864 NHDGQITD

-880 PDADVNLGLNTELS
+880 PDADVNIGFNTELN

-901 ASLRSS
+901 AAFRAS

-928 NNFICNRVSTAPY
+928 NNFICNRVSTAPET
-941 SNFAQAQYKSDYYVQ
+941 NFQQAQYKSDYYVQ

-971 IAPWVRVNF
+971 IASWVRVNF
-980 TAQNIFTIT
+980 TAQNVFTIT
-989 KYDGVDPE
+989 KYKGVDPE

>member
-1 MQTFACGYCI
+1 
-11 FLMQKKNN
+11 
-19 ILKRNV
+19 
-25 TLHQNNYLYKRL
+25 
-37 TLINVMMKQVNI
+37 MKQVNI
-49 QFPLRMLGL
+49 QVPLRMLGL
-58 LLGLFLSVGAFAQIE
+58 ILGLFLSVGAFAQIE

-80 ATGEPIIGATVRV
+80 AAGEDIIGATVRV
-93 AGTQTA
+93 EGTQTA

-111 ANQGADI
+111 AKEGA
-118 TISYVGYQQ
+118 TLVVSYVGYQN

-132 APSLTVTLQDDQTV
+132 APTVEVTLVDDETV
-146 LQDVVVIGYGTVRK
+146 LQDVVVIGYGSVRK

-193 VQITTNSGAPGA
+193 VQIVTNSGAPGA
-205 GSTIRIRGGSSL
+205 GAKIRIRGGSSL

-230 PISSTEISGGDVLNT
+230 PISSTEISGGDMLNT

-285 SKPRVNVDMSGS
+285 SKPRINVDMSGT

-308 GADAFREFFMANY
+308 SADAFREFFMANY
-321 GDNADAVAALGNANT
+321 GTNADAVAALGNANT
-336 KWQDEIYRSAFSEE
+336 NWQDEIYRNTFAEE
-350 INASVTGGYVS
+350 INASVSGGYVS
-361 KESTFKMP
+361 GNKTFKMP

-376 LNNDGTLKT
+376 LNNDGNLKT
-385 TGMSRGTV
+385 TGMSRTNFGF
-393 GINLTPTLL
+393 NLTPTLFD
-402 NDRLTINLNGKGVF
+402 DRLTINLNGKGVF
-416 THNSYAD
+416 THNKFAD
-423 EGAIGAAV
+423 EGAIGSAI
-431 QYDPL
+431 QYNPL
-436 KPVDSM
+436 KSVDSK
-442 WMSNGAP
+442 WESNGAP

-456 PVAMLNQQNKD
+456 PVFQLNEQHKS

-479 DYKFKFLPGLRAN
+479 DYKFKFLDGLRAN
-492 LNLGLDFS
+492 LNLGLDIS
-500 TTTGWNIS
+500 TTSGWNIS
-508 DQYSEVSYHDKVQNG
+508 DYQSEVSYHNKVENG
-523 TGAWEKYTQLRR
+523 TGLFEKYTQLRR

-558 LAGYSWQRFYNKTT
+558 LAGYSWQHFYNKTT
-572 DKKIAND
+572 NEKVSND
-579 GSGQEY
+579 GNNTYLYG
-585 DVSKP
+585 DPTLFK
-590 IFMTE
+590 TE
-595 SYLVSFY
+595 SFLISFY

-614 LTFTLRDDGTS
+614 LTFTIRDDGTS
-625 RFQNNKWGLFPSAA
+625 RFQNNKWGVFPSAA
-639 LAWRISEEPF
+639 LAWRISEENF
-649 MKNADWLSNLKL
+649 MKSADWLSNLKL
-661 RLGYGI
+661 RLGWGI

-681 PTVHTNQGGSYYM
+681 ATYHTNQHGSLYM
-694 FGNGIVVP
+694 FGNNVIIP
-702 ITAKGYASQ
+702 ITPKGYAPK

-723 LDFGFARNRIN
+723 LDFGFLGNRIN
-734 GSIDVYKRKTNDLLN
+734 GSIDVYQRKTKDLLN

-764 MNVGDMENK
+764 TNVGDMENK
-773 GIEAALNVVP
+773 GIEGALNVVP
-783 IEKKDLRWEIGFNI
+783 IEQKDLRLEIGFNI
-797 AYNKNKITRLTASD
+797 TYNKNKITRLTASD
-811 DPSYLGVEAGDIS
+811 DPSYPGVEDGGIS
-824 GGVGNKIQIQQV
+824 GGVGNKIQIQKV
-836 GNPINSFY
+836 GNPMNSFY
-844 VYQQVYDEAGK
+844 VLQQVYDEAGK

-864 NFDGQITD
+864 NHDGQITD

-880 PDADVNLGLNTELS
+880 PDPDVIIGLNTELS
-894 YKKWTLS
+894 YKKWTFS
-901 ASLRSS
+901 AAFRSF

-941 SNFAQAQYKSDYYVQ
+941 SNFQQAQYKSDYYVQ
-956 NASFLKLDKVTLAYN
+956 NASFLKLDKVTVAYN

-980 TAQNIFTIT
+980 TAQNVFTIS

-1019 NF
+1019 NFSFN

>member
-1 MQTFACGYCI
+1 MQ
-11 FLMQKKNN
+11 
-19 ILKRNV
+19 
-25 TLHQNNYLYKRL
+25 
-37 TLINVMMKQVNI
+37 MMKQVNI

-58 LLGLFLSVGAFAQIE
+58 ILGLFLSVSAFAQIE

-93 AGTQTA
+93 DGTQTA
-99 TVSDFDGNFVLK
+99 TVTDFDGNFVLK
-111 ANQGADI
+111 ANQGANI
-118 TISYVGYQQ
+118 TISYVGYQN

-132 APSLTVTLQDDQTV
+132 APSVEVTLVDDETV
-146 LQDVVVIGYGTVRK
+146 LQDVVVIGYGSVRK
-160 SDATGSVMSVEA
+160 SDATGSVTSVEA

-193 VQITTNSGAPGA
+193 VQVTTNSGAPGA
-205 GSTIRIRGGSSL
+205 GAKIRIRGGSSL

-230 PISSTEISGGDVLNT
+230 PISSTEISGGDLLNT

-285 SKPRVNVDMSGS
+285 SKPRINVDMSGT

-308 GADAFREFFMANY
+308 SADAFREFFMANY
-321 GDNADAVAALGNANT
+321 GTNADAVAALGNANT
-336 KWQDEIYRSAFSEE
+336 NWQDEIYRNTFAEE
-350 INASVTGGYVS
+350 INASVSGGYVS
-361 KESTFKMP
+361 GNKTFKMP

-376 LNNDGTLKT
+376 LNNDGNLKT
-385 TGMSRGTV
+385 TGMSRTNFGF
-393 GINLTPTLL
+393 NLTPTLFD
-402 NDRLTINLNGKGVF
+402 DRLTINLNGKGVF
-416 THNSYAD
+416 THNKFAD
-423 EGAIGAAV
+423 EGAIGSAI
-431 QYDPL
+431 QYNPL
-436 KPVDSM
+436 KSVDSK
-442 WMSNGAP
+442 WESNGAP

-456 PVAMLNQQNKD
+456 PVFQLNEQHKS

-479 DYKFKFLPGLRAN
+479 DYKFKFLDGLRAN
-492 LNLGLDFS
+492 LNLGLDIS
-500 TTTGWNIS
+500 TTSGWNIS
-508 DQYSEVSYHDKVQNG
+508 DYQSEVSYHNKVENG
-523 TGAWEKYTQLRR
+523 TGLFEKYTQLRR

-558 LAGYSWQRFYNKTT
+558 LAGYSWQHFYNKTT
-572 DKKIAND
+572 NEKVSND
-579 GSGQEY
+579 GNNTYLYG
-585 DVSKP
+585 DPTLFK
-590 IFMTE
+590 TE
-595 SYLVSFY
+595 SFLISFY

-614 LTFTLRDDGTS
+614 LTFTIRDDGTS
-625 RFQNNKWGLFPSAA
+625 RFQNNKWGVFPSAA
-639 LAWRISEEPF
+639 LAWRISEENF
-649 MKNADWLSNLKL
+649 MKSADWLSNLKL
-661 RLGYGI
+661 RLGWGI

-681 PTVHTNQGGSYYM
+681 ATYHTNQHGSLYM
-694 FGNGIVVP
+694 FGNNVIIP
-702 ITAKGYASQ
+702 ITPKGYAPQ

-723 LDFGFARNRIN
+723 LDFGFLGNRIN
-734 GSIDVYKRKTNDLLN
+734 GSIDVYQRKTKDLLN

-764 MNVGDMENK
+764 TNVGDMENK
-773 GIEAALNVVP
+773 GIEGALNVVP
-783 IEKKDLRWEIGFNI
+783 IEQKDLRLEIGFNI
-797 AYNKNKITRLTASD
+797 TYNKNKITRLTASD
-811 DPSYLGVEAGDIS
+811 DPSYPGVEDGGIS
-824 GGVGNKIQIQQV
+824 GGVGNKIQIQKV
-836 GNPINSFY
+836 GNPMNSFY
-844 VYQQVYDEAGK
+844 VLQQVYDEAGK

-864 NFDGQITD
+864 NHDGQITD

-880 PDADVNLGLNTELS
+880 PDPDVIIGLNTELS
-894 YKKWTLS
+894 YKKWTFS
-901 ASLRSS
+901 AAFRSF

-941 SNFAQAQYKSDYYVQ
+941 SNFQQAQYKSDYYVQ
-956 NASFLKLDKVTLAYN
+956 NASFLKLDKVTVAYN

-980 TAQNIFTIT
+980 TAQNVFTIS

>member
-1 MQTFACGYCI
+1 
-11 FLMQKKNN
+11 
-19 ILKRNV
+19 
-25 TLHQNNYLYKRL
+25 
-37 TLINVMMKQVNI
+37 MMKQVNI
-49 QFPLRMLGL
+49 QVPLRMLGL
-58 LLGLFLSVGAFAQIE
+58 ILGLFLSVGAFAQIE

-80 ATGEPIIGATVRV
+80 AAGEDIIGATVRV
-93 AGTQTA
+93 EGTQTA

-111 ANQGADI
+111 AKEGA
-118 TISYVGYQQ
+118 TLVISYVGYQN

-132 APSLTVTLQDDQTV
+132 APFVEVTLQDDATV

-193 VQITTNSGAPGA
+193 VQIVTNSGAPGA
-205 GSTIRIRGGSSL
+205 GAKIRIRGGSSL

-230 PISSTEISGGDVLNT
+230 PISSTEISGGDMLNT

-285 SKPRVNVDMSGS
+285 SKPRINVDMSGT

-308 GADAFREFFMANY
+308 SADAFREFFMANY
-321 GDNADAVAALGNANT
+321 GTNADAVAALGNANT
-336 KWQDEIYRSAFSEE
+336 NWQDEIYRNTFAEE
-350 INASVTGGYVS
+350 INASVSGGYVS
-361 KESTFKMP
+361 GNKTFKMP

-376 LNNDGTLKT
+376 LNNDGNLKT
-385 TGMSRGTV
+385 TGMSRTNFGF
-393 GINLTPTLL
+393 NLTPTLFD
-402 NDRLTINLNGKGVF
+402 DRLTINLNGKGVF
-416 THNSYAD
+416 THNKFAD
-423 EGAIGAAV
+423 EGAIGSAI
-431 QYDPL
+431 QYNPL
-436 KPVDSM
+436 KSVDSK
-442 WMSNGAP
+442 WESNGAP

-456 PVAMLNQQNKD
+456 PVFQLNEQHKS

-479 DYKFKFLPGLRAN
+479 DYKFKFLDGLRAN
-492 LNLGLDFS
+492 LNLGLDIS
-500 TTTGWNIS
+500 TTSGWNIS
-508 DQYSEVSYHDKVQNG
+508 DYQSEVSYHNKVENG
-523 TGAWEKYTQLRR
+523 TGLFEKYTQLRR

-558 LAGYSWQRFYNKTT
+558 LAGYSWQHFYNKTT
-572 DKKIAND
+572 NEKVSND
-579 GSGQEY
+579 GNNTYLYG
-585 DVSKP
+585 DPTLFK
-590 IFMTE
+590 TE
-595 SYLVSFY
+595 SFLISFY

-614 LTFTLRDDGTS
+614 LTFTIRDDGTS
-625 RFQNNKWGLFPSAA
+625 RFQNNKWGVFPSAA
-639 LAWRISEEPF
+639 LAWRISEENF
-649 MKNADWLSNLKL
+649 MKSADWLSNLKL
-661 RLGYGI
+661 RLGWGI

-681 PTVHTNQGGSYYM
+681 ATYHTNQHGSLYM
-694 FGNGIVVP
+694 FGNNVIIP
-702 ITAKGYASQ
+702 ITPKGYAPQ

-723 LDFGFARNRIN
+723 LDFGFLGNRIN
-734 GSIDVYKRKTNDLLN
+734 GSIDVYQRKTKDLLN

-764 MNVGDMENK
+764 TNVGDMENK
-773 GIEAALNVVP
+773 GIEGALNVVP
-783 IEKKDLRWEIGFNI
+783 IEQKDLRLEIGFNI
-797 AYNKNKITRLTASD
+797 TYNKNKITRLTASD
-811 DPSYLGVEAGDIS
+811 DPSYPGVEDGGIS
-824 GGVGNKIQIQQV
+824 GGVGNKIQIQKV
-836 GNPINSFY
+836 GNPMNSFY
-844 VYQQVYDEAGK
+844 VLQQVYDEAGK

-864 NFDGQITD
+864 NHDGQITD

-880 PDADVNLGLNTELS
+880 PDPDVIIGLNTELS
-894 YKKWTLS
+894 YKKWTFS
-901 ASLRSS
+901 AAFRSF

-941 SNFAQAQYKSDYYVQ
+941 SNFQQAQYKSDYYVQ
-956 NASFLKLDKVTLAYN
+956 NASFLKLDKVTVAYN

-980 TAQNIFTIT
+980 TAQNVFTIS

>member
-1 MQTFACGYCI
+1 
-11 FLMQKKNN
+11 
-19 ILKRNV
+19 
-25 TLHQNNYLYKRL
+25 
-37 TLINVMMKQVNI
+37 MKQVNI
-49 QFPLRMLGL
+49 QVPLRMLGL
-58 LLGLFLSVGAFAQIE
+58 ILGLFLSVGAFAQIE

-80 ATGEPIIGATVRV
+80 AAGEDIIGATVRV
-93 AGTQTA
+93 EGTQTA

-111 ANQGADI
+111 AKEGA
-118 TISYVGYQQ
+118 TLVVSYVGYQN

-132 APSLTVTLQDDQTV
+132 APTVEVTLVDDETV
-146 LQDVVVIGYGTVRK
+146 LQDVVVIGYGSVRK

-193 VQITTNSGAPGA
+193 VQIVTNSGAPGA
-205 GSTIRIRGGSSL
+205 GAKIRIRGGSSL

-230 PISSTEISGGDVLNT
+230 PISSTEISGGDMLNT

-285 SKPRVNVDMSGS
+285 SKPRINVDMSGT

-308 GADAFREFFMANY
+308 SADAFREFFMANY
-321 GDNADAVAALGNANT
+321 GTNADAVAALGNANT
-336 KWQDEIYRSAFSEE
+336 NWQDEIYRNTFAEE
-350 INASVTGGYVS
+350 INASVSGGYVS
-361 KESTFKMP
+361 GNKTFKMP

-376 LNNDGTLKT
+376 LNNDGNLKT
-385 TGMSRGTV
+385 TGMSRTNFGF
-393 GINLTPTLL
+393 NLTPTLFD
-402 NDRLTINLNGKGVF
+402 DRLTINLNGKGVF
-416 THNSYAD
+416 THNKFAD
-423 EGAIGAAV
+423 EGAIGSAI
-431 QYDPL
+431 QYNPL
-436 KPVDSM
+436 KSVDSK
-442 WMSNGAP
+442 WESNGAP

-456 PVAMLNQQNKD
+456 PVFQLNEQHKS

-479 DYKFKFLPGLRAN
+479 DYKFKFLDGLRAN
-492 LNLGLDFS
+492 LNLGLDIS
-500 TTTGWNIS
+500 TTSGWNIS
-508 DQYSEVSYHDKVQNG
+508 DYQSEVSYHNKVENG
-523 TGAWEKYTQLRR
+523 TGLFEKYTQLRR

-558 LAGYSWQRFYNKTT
+558 LAGYSWQHFYNKTT
-572 DKKIAND
+572 NEKVSND
-579 GSGQEY
+579 GNNTYLYG
-585 DVSKP
+585 DPTLFK
-590 IFMTE
+590 TE
-595 SYLVSFY
+595 SFLISFY

-614 LTFTLRDDGTS
+614 LTFTIRDDGTS
-625 RFQNNKWGLFPSAA
+625 RFQNNKWGVFPSAA
-639 LAWRISEEPF
+639 LAWRISEENF
-649 MKNADWLSNLKL
+649 MKSADWLSNLKL
-661 RLGYGI
+661 RLGWGI

-681 PTVHTNQGGSYYM
+681 ATYHTNQHGSLYM
-694 FGNGIVVP
+694 FGNNVIIP
-702 ITAKGYASQ
+702 ITPKGYAPQ

-723 LDFGFARNRIN
+723 LDFGFLGNRIN
-734 GSIDVYKRKTNDLLN
+734 GSIDVYQRKTKDLLN

-764 MNVGDMENK
+764 TNVGDMENK
-773 GIEAALNVVP
+773 GIEGALNVVP
-783 IEKKDLRWEIGFNI
+783 IEQKDLRLEIGFNI
-797 AYNKNKITRLTASD
+797 TYNKNKITRLTASD
-811 DPSYLGVEAGDIS
+811 DPSYPGVEDGGIS
-824 GGVGNKIQIQQV
+824 GGVGNKIQIQKV
-836 GNPINSFY
+836 GNPMNSFY
-844 VYQQVYDEAGK
+844 VLQQVYDEAGK

-864 NFDGQITD
+864 NHDGQITD

-880 PDADVNLGLNTELS
+880 PDPDVIIGLNTELS
-894 YKKWTLS
+894 YKKWTFS
-901 ASLRSS
+901 AAFRSF

-941 SNFAQAQYKSDYYVQ
+941 SNFQQAQYKSDYYVQ
-956 NASFLKLDKVTLAYN
+956 NASFLKLDKVTVAYN

-980 TAQNIFTIT
+980 TAQNVFTIS

>member
-1 MQTFACGYCI
+1 
-11 FLMQKKNN
+11 
-19 ILKRNV
+19 
-25 TLHQNNYLYKRL
+25 
-37 TLINVMMKQVNI
+37 MKQVNI
-49 QFPLRMLGL
+49 QIPLRMLGL

-93 AGTQTA
+93 DGTQTA

-111 ANQGADI
+111 ANQGANI
-118 TISYVGYQQ
+118 TISYVGYQN

-132 APSLTVTLQDDQTV
+132 APSVEVTLVDDETV

-193 VQITTNSGAPGA
+193 VQITTDGGAPGA
-205 GSTIRIRGGSSL
+205 GAKIRIRGGSSL

-230 PISSTEISGGDVLNT
+230 PISSTDISGGDVLNT

-285 SKPRVNVDMSGS
+285 AKPRVNIDMSGT

-308 GADAFREFFMANY
+308 SPEAFRDFFMANY
-321 GDNADAVAALGNANT
+321 GDNADAVAALGTSST
-336 KWQDEIYRSAFSEE
+336 KWQDEIYRTAFAEE

-361 KESTFKMP
+361 GSKAFKMP

-402 NDRLTINLNGKGVF
+402 DDRLTINLNGKGVF
-416 THNSYAD
+416 THNKFAD

-436 KPVDSM
+436 KPVDHK
-442 WMSNGAP
+442 WENNGVL

-456 PVAMLNQQNKD
+456 PVAMLNEQHRS

-479 DYKFKFLPGLRAN
+479 DYKFKFLDGLRAN

-500 TTTGWNIS
+500 TTSGWTVS
-508 DQYSEVSYHDKVQNG
+508 DPGSEVSYHNKVENG

-545 AKELKEIYSRFDV
+545 AKELKQIYSRFDI
-558 LAGYSWQRFYNKTT
+558 LAGYSWQHFYNKTT
-572 DKKIAND
+572 DEKKAND
-579 GSGQEY
+579 GSGLEY
-585 DVSKP
+585 PVSKP
-590 IFMTE
+590 LFKTE
-595 SYLVSFY
+595 SYLISFY
-602 GRLNYTLLDRYL
+602 GRLNYTFMDRYL

-625 RFQNNKWGLFPSAA
+625 RFQNNKWGVFPSAA
-639 LAWRISEEPF
+639 LAWRVNEESF
-649 MKNADWLSNLKL
+649 LKNVDWLSNLKL
-661 RLGYGI
+661 RLGWGI
-667 TGQQNINQGDYPSI
+667 TGQQNIGQGDYPSI
-681 PTVHTNQGGSYYM
+681 PTYHTNQAGSLYQ
-694 FGNGIVVP
+694 FGNSVITP
-702 ITAKGYASQ
+702 ITPRGYAAE

-723 LDFGFARNRIN
+723 LDFGFANNRIN
-734 GSIDVYKRKTNDLLN
+734 GSVDVYQRKTKDLLN

-773 GIEAALNVVP
+773 GIEVALNFVP
-783 IEKKDLRWEIGFNI
+783 IEKKDLHWEFGVNL

-811 DPSYLGVEAGDIS
+811 DPSYLGVETGDIS
-824 GGVGNKIQIQQV
+824 GGVGNHIQIHQV
-836 GNPINSFY
+836 GNPMSSFF
-844 VYQQVYDEAGK
+844 VFQQVYDEAGK

-864 NFDGQITD
+864 NLDGQITD
-872 DDRYVYYK
+872 DDRYIYYK
-880 PDADVNLGLNTELS
+880 PDADVNIGFNTEVS

-907 LGNYVYNNVASNT
+907 LGNYVYNNIASNT

-941 SNFAQAQYKSDYYVQ
+941 TNFNQAQYRSDYYVQ
-956 NASFLKLDKVTLAYN
+956 NASYLKLDKVTLAYN
-971 IAPWVRVNF
+971 ITDWVRVNF

-989 KYDGVDPE
+989 NYDGVDPE
-997 VANGIDNNMYP
+997 VGNGIDNNMYP
-1008 RSRNFILGASF
+1008 RPRNFIIGASF